1 MNRATKAMIISGEL
15 LIAVSL
21 ALMVTGL
28 AMNSPSSSL
37 GALLGYET
45 AKRIHT
51 LAAYL
56 FIPLFYVHATS
67 GLLIV
72 LNRVKAFRSER
83 ARKVTLGI
91 WTAVVA
97 GIVLMSLASQ
107 GSSALSSS
115 LSASNTTTF
124 GGLTLEEVAKHST
137 ESDCWVVI
145 GNDVYNVTSLIDTHS
160 GGRDAIIQYCGTN
173 ATDVFFSKH
182 DQNAYEVLQSYYI
195 GTIGNATRGAL
206 SSDILKKEKEKEK
219 EDQEDD

>member
-15 LIAVSL
+15 LVATSL

-28 AMNSPSSSL
+28 SMNSPSSSL

-45 AKRIHT
+45 AKRVHA

-67 GLLIV
+67 GLLIA
-72 LNRVKAFRSER
+72 LTRVKAFRSER
-83 ARKVTLGI
+83 ARKVTLGV

-97 GIVLMSLASQ
+97 GIVLMSLVPQ
-107 GSSALSSS
+107 GSPTFPGSV
-115 LSASNTTTF
+115 SASNATTSE
-124 GGLTLEEVAKHST
+124 GLTLEEVAKHST

-160 GGRDAIIQYCGTN
+160 GGREAIIQYCGTN

-182 DQNAYEVLQSYYI
+182 DQNAYEVLQSYYL
-195 GTIGNATRGAL
+195 GTIGNATRGA
-206 SSDILKKEKEKEK
+206 SSPDAPKKEKEDE
-219 EDQEDD
+219 EDD